1 MPIEFLGTGA
11 TNDGSETRPRSGA
24 AFDKEFTRRL
34 AAAHEEAGFDRV
46 LIAYDSSSPDPAQVA
61 AYIAAHTERLQLLV
75 AHRPNVSHPT
85 YAAKTFATLDQIS
98 DGRISVHFI
107 TGGLEKEQHREGD
120 YLPKDER
127 YARTREYMRIV
138 KKAWTQREPFDHEG
152 QYYRFTGYVSDVMPA
167 RISRPAVSFG
177 GSSRAAYAAGGAE
190 ADIYA
195 LWAESLEGT
204 AQQIASVRAAASA
217 AGRSDTPRIHVGFR
231 PIIAATEELAWEK
244 AHSVVERIVARKMP
258 LGAAENRGAQRLLE
272 LAAKGERH
280 DRALWTGTATAT
292 GAGGDTTALVGTPE
306 TVAQAILDYVDLG
319 VDVIAARGYDW
330 IDDTRDFG
338 RYIIPIVREEVAKRD
353 AARSSSEASTAGR
366 ADARS

>member
-11 TNDGSETRPRSGA
+11 TNDGSQTRPRSGA

-34 AAAHEEAGFDRV
+34 AAVHEEAGFDRV

-98 DGRISVHFI
+98 DGRASVHFI

-120 YLPKDER
+120 HLPKDER
-127 YARTREYMRIV
+127 YARTREYMHIV
-138 KKAWTQREPFDHEG
+138 KKAWTEREPFDHEG

-167 RISRPAVSFG
+167 RTPRPAVSFG
-177 GSSRAAYAAGGAE
+177 GSSPAAYAAGGAE

-204 AQQIASVRAAASA
+204 AQQIALVRAAASA

-244 AHSVVERIVARKMP
+244 AHGVVERIVARKMP
-258 LGAAENRGAQRLLE
+258 LGAAENRGAP
-272 LAAKGERH
+272 AA
-280 DRALWTGTATAT
+280 AGTR
-292 GAGGDTTALVGTPE
+292 GQGR
-306 TVAQAILDYVDLG
+306 
-319 VDVIAARGYDW
+319 AARPRPLDGHGDRHRRRW
-330 IDDTRDFG
+330 RHHRPG
-338 RYIIPIVREEVAKRD
+338 RH
-353 AARSSSEASTAGR
+353 AGDRR
-366 ADARS
+366 AGDSRLRRPRCGRHRRTWLRLDRRHP